1 MSTYRQELEAQ
12 QEQLINALL
21 NLAAAPSEVDAEQ
34 VRCCA
39 LTLRNKRARVLNKLS
54 GTSNDDC
61 CVSIS
66 EEMEAYFKRYPGV
79 HPDGGYADLRRYKRF
94 LAIRQLKARFGLL

>member
-21 NLAAAPSEVDAEQ
+21 NLAAVPSEVDAEQ
-34 VRCCA
+34 VLCCA

-54 GTSNDDC
+54 GSNDDC
-61 CVSIS
+61 CGSRS

-94 LAIRQLKARFGLL
+94 LAIRRIKARFGLL